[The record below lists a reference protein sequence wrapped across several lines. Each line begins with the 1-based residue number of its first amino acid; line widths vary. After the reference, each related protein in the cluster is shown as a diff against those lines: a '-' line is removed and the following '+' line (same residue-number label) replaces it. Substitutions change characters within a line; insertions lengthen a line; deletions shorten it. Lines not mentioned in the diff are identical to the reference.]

1 METYLFLFNFTAFI
15 LFFSRI
21 TSSSLEIY
29 NYIGNDSEH
38 RVGWL
43 YTKQYKQQ
51 KIRTKK
57 CLAAKFRIRTQ
68 IIALSAKI
76 ISFRLGKSSIF
87 DNRLFAREH
96 KG

>member
-43 YTKQYKQQ
+43 YTKQYKKRKKSEQ
-51 KIRTKK
+51 KNAWQLNSESELK
-57 CLAAKFRIRTQ
+57 L
-68 IIALSAKI
+68 L
-76 ISFRLGKSSIF
+76 L
-87 DNRLFAREH
+87 
-96 KG
+96 